1 MPELNLPTPGVTGGP
16 AWASQLNAAI
26 TDINDEIT
34 TGRLS
39 DPELTAKYVA
49 TTDEAG
55 ALIPNKAARIIFN
68 SSGFPVDIVL
78 EDK

>member
-1 MPELNLPTPGVTGGP
+1 MPELNLPTPGVTRGP
-16 AWASQLNAAI
+16 AWASKLNAAI
-26 TDINDEIT
+26 TDINDEIE

-49 TTDEAG
+49 TTDESG

-68 SSGFPVDIVL
+68 SSGFPVEIVL